1 MKKSLYILIIIFWTT
16 KLFAGPKPSLFD
28 IKINENVENY
38 SLLEKG
44 QEIFDYSNF
53 LKKDL
58 INYAWMAVEA
68 GFFKMIDNENFVD
81 YAVYLEEQES
91 INKLASDAL
100 GEKIMNVNVVG
111 VEAFSN
117 ENFFEDENDLKA
129 EYGCIDVREKF
140 IKIYSDVFQIN
151 MLNLKNKNYLR
162 DAPYNQFITTLFY
175 SFKFKN
181 EPMTIEFACRY
192 NLREDNSLKSK
203 LWVYIMMPN
212 LKKERYDTLGY
223 RITNLS
229 SKELLNKLTILKGF

>member
-58 INYAWMAVEA
+58 LNYAWMEVEA
-68 GFFKMIDNENFVD
+68 GFFKMTENENFVR
-81 YAVYLEEQES
+81 YAVYLEEQDT
-91 INKLASDAL
+91 INQLASSVL

-111 VEAFSN
+111 VEAFSDTT
-117 ENFFEDENDLKA
+117 FVEDENDLKA
-129 EYGCIDVREKF
+129 EYRCIDTREKF
-140 IKIYSDVFQIN
+140 IKIYSDVYQIN
-151 MLNLKNKNYLR
+151 TINLKQENYLR

-175 SFKFKN
+175 SFRFKK
-181 EPMTIEFACRY
+181 EPMTLEFACRY
-192 NLREDNSLKSK
+192 NLDENNYLESR
-203 LWVYIMMPN
+203 LWVYIMLPDV
-212 LKKERYDTLGY
+212 KKERYDTLGY

-229 SKELLNKLTILKGF
+229 SKEILNKLTILKGF